1 MARILVIDDNPSIR
15 EGAAAVAARA
25 GHRVET
31 AESGDMGWE
40 AFRRKTF
47 DVVLTDL
54 KMDGIDGLEV
64 LRRVKAERPE
74 TAVLMMTAYGSIEN
88 AVEAMKLGALDYV
101 QKPFSPSD
109 LRVRLDKAL
118 EWVELS
124 AAREKLQGT
133 RALLG
138 AKPRGGSREDGTF
151 CGMIGESACMR
162 TLFERIEKV
171 AGSDTPVHV
180 SGESGTGKELVAG
193 AIHRLSD
200 RAEGPLITVNCGAI
214 PETLFESELF
224 GHEKGAFTGAVKRK
238 LGRFELADGGTLFL
252 DEVGEIPLSLQG
264 KLLRVLQ
271 EQTFER
277 IGETHTR
284 SVDVRVIAA
293 TNRDLKTEVEAGR
306 FREDLYFRLNVFPIE
321 SVPLRERPED
331 IPPLAQLFLRNAC
344 RRFHRA
350 PLELSHANVEALQR
364 YSWPGNVR
372 ELENV
377 IERQVIVT
385 RGRKLSFDLPA
396 DREAAGPEP
405 VAVGPEAVGTAQQR
419 PLTEAE
425 KREQE
430 RENMISALRQC
441 RGKVF
446 GQGGAAELLEVKPT
460 TLASRLKRHGID
472 PRHYRGVPETGG

>member
-1 MARILVIDDNPSIR
+1 MIQRIDLVAPT
-15 EGAAAVAARA
+15 GAN
-25 GHRVET
+25 
-31 AESGDMGWE
+31 
-40 AFRRKTF
+40 
-47 DVVLTDL
+47 VLVT
-54 KMDGIDGLEV
+54 
-64 LRRVKAERPE
+64 
-74 TAVLMMTAYGSIEN
+74 
-88 AVEAMKLGALDYV
+88 
-101 QKPFSPSD
+101 
-109 LRVRLDKAL
+109 
-118 EWVELS
+118 
-124 AAREKLQGT
+124 
-133 RALLG
+133 
-138 AKPRGGSREDGTF
+138 
-151 CGMIGESACMR
+151 
-162 TLFERIEKV
+162 
-171 AGSDTPVHV
+171 
-180 SGESGTGKELVAG
+180 GESGTGKELIAR
-193 AIHRLSD
+193 AIHNVSERSE
-200 RAEGPLITVNCGAI
+200 RPMIRVNCAAI
-214 PETLFESELF
+214 PAELFESEFF
-224 GHEKGAFTGAVKRK
+224 GHAKGAFTGAVNDRV
-238 LGRFELADGGTLFL
+238 GRFELADGGTLFL

>member
-252 DEVGEIPLSLQG
+252 DEVGELPTSVQV

-271 EQTFER
+271 EGTVDRVGGEAPVAVAVR
-277 IGETHTR
+277 IV
-284 SVDVRVIAA
+284 SA
-293 TNRDLKTEVEAGR
+293 TNRDLQAEVAEGR
-306 FREDLYFRLNVFPIE
+306 FREDLFYRLHVLPLHLP
-321 SVPLRERPED
+321 PLRERTED
-331 IPPLAQLFLRNAC
+331 ILPLARHFMNELRGRTGKGDLTLSPEVETQLRSYGF
-344 RRFHRA
+344 
-350 PLELSHANVEALQR
+350 
-364 YSWPGNVR
+364 PGNVR
-372 ELENV
+372 ELENIIEQAMV
-377 IERQVIVT
+377 FADPPQIRPRDLPPQVSGTAPEGERAIPIPRSEVKLNEFLETAERQLI
-385 RGRKLSFDLPA
+385 LSA
-396 DREAAGPEP
+396 YEAAGGVKTE
-405 VAVGPEAVGTAQQR
+405 TAR
-419 PLTEAE
+419 RLGIKT
-425 KREQE
+425 
-430 RENMISALRQC
+430 SALYY
-441 RGKVF
+441 K
-446 GQGGAAELLEVKPT
+446 LEKY
-460 TLASRLKRHGID
+460 GIGTVAGR
-472 PRHYRGVPETGG
+472 PAGSPEETS